1 MTPDNDCATAD
12 DCLDDGQGDDGDGDD
27 DDDDDDDDDNT
38 GCAVTVGT
46 AMAGSSLTSWL
57 F

>member
-1 MTPDNDCATAD
+1 MTPHNDCATAD
-12 DCLDDGQGDDGDGDD
+12 DCLDDGQGDDDDG

-57 F
+57 L